1 MTVLWLAWFDPP
13 KATTATFI
21 GVAVAVSGNVLISF
35 ALNCQKLAHRRIEAA
50 YTKEHAV
57 DDEAEQRRYGA
68 TESEPSVQVVSPVE
82 LVVSPSRSQ
91 SLPIATSGS
100 TRSVVIQRQAIP
112 FVVNGSPIGSW
123 DSRPGLSPR
132 SRTQSS
138 IRLHSPIP
146 ERRES
151 SNNGSSSRDE
161 PAADGD
167 LEAGGDAK
175 SSHGPEESAYLHS
188 KLWWAGF
195 ALMNI
200 GEIGNFLSYAYAPA
214 SLVAPLGAVALI
226 SNCFF
231 APLILHERFRSQD
244 LLGIALAICG
254 AVTVVYASQSSS
266 PRLDPDA
273 LIYYLTRVPFLIW
286 AALNIA
292 AIILLSV
299 MSAQRTKLER
309 AGWVRGDR
317 WALVDVG
324 LCALFG
330 GFTVLS
336 TKAVSSLLSTEWA
349 NVFTEW
355 IFYPSI
361 LVLALTG
368 VGQVR
373 HLNRALQH
381 HESRV
386 VIPTQFVM
394 FNLTAIVG
402 SAILYRDFDK
412 INFHRFLTF
421 FYGCMTTFL
430 GVYLLTLASSPTSD
444 PTPSSAS
451 SPTNAH
457 RTPTQATPLLPK
469 TTNPSR
475 SPSVV
480 ARRIARRGSTSSLNV
495 LGLSPGPYLLLATP
509 GGSPGV
515 VAVPVRED
523 TERERVRWE
532 RERERERRDRSASRS
547 TVRGGIGGR

>member
-1 MTVLWLAWFDPP
+1 MTTLWLAWFEPP
-13 KATTATFI
+13 KPTNATFI
-21 GVAVAVSGNVLISF
+21 GVVVAVTGNVLISF

-50 YTKEHAV
+50 YNKEHA
-57 DDEAEQRRYGA
+57 DDEQQHRYGA
-68 TESEPSVQVVSPVE
+68 TESEPAIQVAPPVDVIASPA
-82 LVVSPSRSQ
+82 RSQ

-100 TRSVVIQRQAIP
+100 TRSHAAIQRQAIP
-112 FVVNGSPIGSW
+112 FVVNGSPVGSW
-123 DSRPGLSPR
+123 EARPLTPR

-138 IRLHSPIP
+138 LRLHSPIP

-151 SNNGSSSRDE
+151 SNEEPNSRGE
-161 PAADGD
+161 PAGEDD
-167 LEAGGDAK
+167 LEAGEAVK
-175 SSHGPEESAYLHS
+175 SSHGPEESAYLRS
-188 KLWWAGF
+188 KLWWTGF

-226 SNCFF
+226 ANCFF
-231 APLILHERFRSQD
+231 APLILHERFRTQD
-244 LLGIALAICG
+244 LLGIALAIFG
-254 AVTVVYASQSSS
+254 AITVVYASQSSS
-266 PRLDPDA
+266 PRIDPDA

-286 AALNIA
+286 AALNVV
-292 AIILLSV
+292 AIISLSV
-299 MSAQRTKLER
+299 MSAQRDKLER
-309 AGWVRGDR
+309 RGWVRGDR

-349 NVFTEW
+349 KVFTEW

-373 HLNRALQH
+373 HLNRALHH

-430 GVYLLTLASSPTSD
+430 GVYLLTRSSDPPSDPTSSAASSPTH
-444 PTPSSAS
+444 
-451 SPTNAH
+451 AH

-469 TTNPSR
+469 STNASR
-475 SPSVV
+475 SPSII
-480 ARRIARRGSTSSLNV
+480 AKRIARRGSTSSLNIV
-495 LGLSPGPYLLLATP
+495 GLSPGPYLLLATP

-523 TERERVRWE
+523 TDRERVRWE

-547 TVRGGIGGR
+547 TVRGGHGGR

>member
-1 MTVLWLAWFDPP
+1 
-13 KATTATFI
+13 
-21 GVAVAVSGNVLISF
+21 
-35 ALNCQKLAHRRIEAA
+35 
-50 YTKEHAV
+50 
-57 DDEAEQRRYGA
+57 
-68 TESEPSVQVVSPVE
+68 SPT
-82 LVVSPSRSQ
+82 RSQ
-91 SLPIATSGS
+91 SLPIAISGS
-100 TRSVVIQRQAIP
+100 TRSVGGIPRQAIP
-112 FVVNGSPIGSW
+112 LVVNGSPAGSW
-123 DSRPGLSPR
+123 ESHPGLAPR

-138 IRLHSPIP
+138 LRLHSPII
-146 ERRES
+146 EHRENS
-151 SNNGSSSRDE
+151 SGSTSRGE
-161 PAADGD
+161 PAADVE
-167 LEAGGDAK
+167 LEAGNK
-175 SSHGPEESAYLHS
+175 FQSSHGPDESAYLHS
-188 KLWWAGF
+188 KLWWTGF

-231 APLILHERFRSQD
+231 APLILHERFRTQD
-244 LLGIALAICG
+244 LLGIALSICG

-266 PRLDPDA
+266 PRLDPKA

-286 AALNIA
+286 AALNVA
-292 AIILLSV
+292 AIILLSG
-299 MSAQRTKLER
+299 MSSQRNKLER
-309 AGWVRGDR
+309 RGWVRGDR

-349 NVFTEW
+349 KVFTEW
-355 IFYPSI
+355 VFYPSI
-361 LVLALTG
+361 LTLALTG

-412 INFHRFLTF
+412 MNFHRFLTF

-430 GVYLLTLASSPTSD
+430 GVYLLTRGSSHAPD
-444 PTPSSAS
+444 PAPSSAS
-451 SPTNAH
+451 SPTHAH
-457 RTPTQATPLLPK
+457 RTPTQFTPLLP
-469 TTNPSR
+469 TSR
-475 SPSVV
+475 SPSVI
-480 ARRIARRGSTSSLNV
+480 AKRIARRGSTTSLNV
-495 LGLSPGPYLLLATP
+495 VGLSPGPYLLLATP

-515 VAVPVRED
+515 VAVPVKDDTGREGA
-523 TERERVRWE
+523 RWE
-532 RERERERRDRSASRS
+532 RERERRERSASRS
-547 TVRGGIGGR
+547 TVRGGTGGR

>member
-1 MTVLWLAWFDPP
+1 MTAFWLAWFEP
-13 KATTATFI
+13 TEERTATFI
-21 GVAVAVSGNVLISF
+21 GVVVAVVGNVLISF
-35 ALNCQKLAHRRIEAA
+35 ALNCQKLAHRRIQAA
-50 YTKEHAV
+50 YNREHAAGG
-57 DDEAEQRRYGA
+57 EERCQYGA
-68 TESEPSVQVVSPVE
+68 TESEPNVLVTSPVD
-82 LVVSPSRSQ
+82 VAASPARSQ
-91 SLPIATSGS
+91 SLPIAISGS
-100 TRSVVIQRQAIP
+100 TRSPGAIPRQAIP
-112 FVVNGSPIGSW
+112 FVVNGSPAGSW
-123 DSRPGLSPR
+123 ESRLGLSPR

-138 IRLHSPIP
+138 LRLHSPIP
-146 ERRES
+146 ERRENS
-151 SNNGSSSRDE
+151 SGSTSRGE
-161 PAADGD
+161 SAAEGD
-167 LEAGGDAK
+167 LEARNK
-175 SSHGPEESAYLHS
+175 PQSSRGPDESAYLRS

-231 APLILHERFRSQD
+231 APLILHERFRTQD
-244 LLGIALAICG
+244 LLGIALSICG
-254 AVTVVYASQSSS
+254 AVTVVFASQSSS

-273 LIYYLTRVPFLIW
+273 LIHDLTQVPFLVW
-286 AALNIA
+286 AALNVA
-292 AIILLSV
+292 AIILLSG
-299 MSAQRTKLER
+299 MSSQRNKLER
-309 AGWVRGDR
+309 IGWVKGDR

-336 TKAVSSLLSTEWA
+336 TKGVSSLLSTEWA
-349 NVFTEW
+349 KAFTEW
-355 IFYPSI
+355 IFYPLI
-361 LVLALTG
+361 LTVALTG

-430 GVYLLTLASSPTSD
+430 GVHLLTRASSPPD
-444 PTPSSAS
+444 PTPSS
-451 SPTNAH
+451 PTRAH
-457 RTPTQATPLLPK
+457 RTPTQSTPLLPRSN
-469 TTNPSR
+469 TTSR

-480 ARRIARRGSTSSLNV
+480 AKRVVRRGSTASLNV
-495 LGLSPGPYLLLATP
+495 VGLSPGPYLLLATP

-515 VAVPVRED
+515 VAVPAKDD
-523 TERERVRWE
+523 TERERARWG
-532 RERERERRDRSASRS
+532 RERERERRERSTSRS
-547 TVRGGIGGR
+547 TVRGGTGGR